1 MKTDHEL
8 LKDCELSTMRSGGPG
23 GQNVNKVE
31 TAVRLLHK
39 PTGIIVQSQKHR
51 SQYLNK
57 REALDKLRSKLAERN
72 RRKKKRIPV
81 SVPKGVIRRRLE
93 NKKKT
98 ADKKKMRKKPTWD

>member
-8 LKDCELSTMRSGGPG
+8 IKDCELTTMKSGGPG

-57 REALDKLRSKLAERN
+57 REALNKLRKKLAEKN
-72 RRKKKRIPV
+72 KRKKKRIPV
-81 SVPKGVIRRRLE
+81 SVPKGVIRARLD
-93 NKKKT
+93 NKKKN
-98 ADKKKMRKKPTWD
+98 ADKKKLRKKPTLD